1 MARIA
6 VVVLAGTE
14 SAADRG
20 RVLNA
25 LETAAEF
32 ADTPG
37 DEVEVVFDGAA
48 TRWIPE
54 LEDEAHDFHALFD
67 SLREHVTI
75 CGFCASAFEVEDAVG
90 SVQVA
95 RLTDHDE
102 HPSVRDL
109 YTDGYE
115 MMTF

>member
-6 VVVLAGTE
+6 VVILAGTE
-14 SAADRG
+14 TDADRG
-20 RVLNA
+20 RLLNG

-32 ADTPG
+32 ADNPG
-37 DEVEVVFDGAA
+37 DDVEVVFDGAA

-54 LEDEAHDFHALFD
+54 LEEEDSNFHALFD
-67 SLREHVTI
+67 SLREHVTV
-75 CGFCASAFEVEDAVG
+75 CGFCASAFEVDNAVG

-95 RLTDHDE
+95 RLTDYDE
-102 HPSVRDL
+102 HPSMRDL